1 MTDEEIRKLAKASWW
16 SDNCCSGAMP
26 TEKIYEAGFLAGLKA
41 DKDMAEANLATVAY
55 MQGAERYK
63 PKWHNV
69 AGGDLPPE
77 DTKVLALMAD
87 NEICIAHFYR
97 KNVWDKIVT
106 VIAWCEIPEYT
117 EE

>member
-1 MTDEEIRKLAKASWW
+1 MTDEEMA
-16 SDNCCSGAMP
+16 
-26 TEKIYEAGFLAGLKA
+26 EKWVTANTGFNPKEPLGKIAVRTFLAGLKA
-41 DKDMAEANLATVAY
+41 GKDMAEADLATVAY

-63 PKWHNV
+63 PKWHKV

-77 DTKVLALMAD
+77 DTKVLALLAP

-97 KNVWDKIVT
+97 RNVWDKIGT
-106 VIAWCEIPEYT
+106 VIAWCEIPQYT